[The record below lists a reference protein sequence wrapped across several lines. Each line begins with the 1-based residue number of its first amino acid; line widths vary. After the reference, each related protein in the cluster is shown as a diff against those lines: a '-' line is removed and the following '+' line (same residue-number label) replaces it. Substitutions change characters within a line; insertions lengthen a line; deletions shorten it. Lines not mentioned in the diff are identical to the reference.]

1 MTQPRLRKDPVTQRW
16 VVISP
21 DRANLPALGRPP
33 RPVGL
38 PPERC
43 PFCPGNEA
51 QTGPEIHVER
61 DPGTSRNASGWSVR
75 VVADR
80 YPIFRVEGGLEKS
93 AEGMYDSMNAVGA
106 HEILVETPEHHRHWA
121 DFEGAQ
127 IERIL
132 RASQQRS
139 LDLRNDTRFRH
150 VVWVKNYGLP
160 GSVFQ
165 HPHSHIMASAFVP
178 RAIEDELKG
187 FREYARWKERCVL
200 CDIVKQEQRDSR
212 RLLGREE
219 HALAFAPFASRFPY
233 EFWVVP
239 NTHGHDFG
247 LASPAVL
254 RDVARLLQRTLRG
267 VQRLLQDP
275 PFTAA
280 LHSCPLGEF
289 SQDEYHWH
297 LEVVPQPPHLLGPE
311 LGTGILI
318 NPVPPEAAAEGY
330 RGAME

>member
-21 DRANLPALGRPP
+21 DRADLPLPDLPARPA
-33 RPVGL
+33 GL
-38 PPERC
+38 PPESC
-43 PFCPGNEA
+43 PFCPGHES
-51 QTGPEIHVER
+51 QTGTEIHVER
-61 DPGTSRNASGWSVR
+61 EAGTRPNAAGWTVR

-80 YPIFRVEGGLEKS
+80 YPIFRIEGSLEKS

-106 HEILVETPEHHRHWA
+106 HEILVETPEHQQHWA
-121 DFEGAQ
+121 DFEAAQ
-127 IERIL
+127 LERVL

-139 LDLRNDTRFRH
+139 LDLRNDSRFRH
-150 VVWVKNYGLP
+150 VIWVKNYGLP

-178 RAIEDELKG
+178 RAIEEELKG
-187 FREYARWKERCVL
+187 FRDYARWKERCVL
-200 CDIVKQEQRDSR
+200 CDIVKQEQRDGR

-219 HALAFAPFASRFPY
+219 HVLAFAPFASGFPY
-233 EFWVVP
+233 EFWIVP
-239 NTHGHDFG
+239 VNHSHDFG
-247 LASPAVL
+247 MTGVAVL
-254 RDVARLLQRTLRG
+254 RDLARLLQRTLRG
-267 VQRLLQDP
+267 VHRLLHDP
-275 PFTAA
+275 PYTLA

-289 SQDEYHWH
+289 SQEEYHWH

-318 NPVPPEAAAEGY
+318 NSVPPESAAERY
-330 RGAME
+330 RRAMA